1 MHLECPIKNTF
12 LLVLTVILYIIAKYC
27 PLLIKII
34 KVTVKVM
41 MNSLTSKNSQTLTSS
56 DIENLAL
63 RFGGKSDDYI
73 EIVNKQQN
81 NNTINKYALLK
92 EINNEL
98 NT

>member
-1 MHLECPIKNTF
+1 MNN
-12 LLVLTVILYIIAKYC
+12 LT
-27 PLLIKII
+27 P
-34 KVTVKVM
+34 
-41 MNSLTSKNSQTLTSS
+41 KNSQTLTSS

-63 RFGGKSDDYI
+63 RFGGKSNDYI

-98 NT
+98 NTQVSSINDR

>member
-1 MHLECPIKNTF
+1 MNN
-12 LLVLTVILYIIAKYC
+12 LT
-27 PLLIKII
+27 P
-34 KVTVKVM
+34 
-41 MNSLTSKNSQTLTSS
+41 KNSQTLTSS

-98 NT
+98 NA

>member
-1 MHLECPIKNTF
+1 
-12 LLVLTVILYIIAKYC
+12 
-27 PLLIKII
+27 
-34 KVTVKVM
+34 
-41 MNSLTSKNSQTLTSS
+41 MNNLTSKNSQTLTSS
-56 DIENLAL
+56 DIENLTL

-98 NT
+98 NTYTS

>member
-1 MHLECPIKNTF
+1 
-12 LLVLTVILYIIAKYC
+12 
-27 PLLIKII
+27 
-34 KVTVKVM
+34 
-41 MNSLTSKNSQTLTSS
+41 MNKLTSKNSQTLTSS
-56 DIENLAL
+56 DIENLTL

-98 NT
+98 NTYTS

>member
-1 MHLECPIKNTF
+1 MNN
-12 LLVLTVILYIIAKYC
+12 LT
-27 PLLIKII
+27 P
-34 KVTVKVM
+34 
-41 MNSLTSKNSQTLTSS
+41 KNSQTLTSS

-98 NT
+98 NNELNT